1 MFISD
6 PVRYNNKDIER
17 GAAAMAFRRILAV
30 GDVHGYVD
38 KLRMLWKKI
47 AFDDQQDL
55 LIFLGDYIDRGA
67 APVDALRF
75 VREQVERYENV
86 HALCGNHEAMM
97 LAYLKQYGRGRTFL
111 GHFDI
116 WLMNGGKVTK
126 KQLDVLPEAESE
138 ELIAFVKARPLYHR
152 VQRDGQSVLFVH
164 AGVNPARKKQTSQD
178 LLWIRDSFFDN
189 YRGAEL
195 VVVGHTP
202 TQALDGR
209 NVPLFLP
216 NNIIACDTGSFL
228 PDGRIS
234 CVDVARYLKLRA
246 QGREL
251 TAEELASCYLQS
263 A

>member
-1 MFISD
+1 
-6 PVRYNNKDIER
+6 
-17 GAAAMAFRRILAV
+17 MAFRRILAV
-30 GDVHGYVD
+30 GDIHGYAD
-38 KLRMLWKKI
+38 KLRALWKTI

-55 LIFLGDYIDRGA
+55 LVFLGDYIDRGA
-67 APVDALRF
+67 APVDVLRF
-75 VREQVERYENV
+75 VHEQVERYENV

-97 LAYLKQYGRGRTFL
+97 LGYLKEHGLGRTLF

-126 KQLDVLPEAESE
+126 MQLAALPSHEAE
-138 ELIAFVKARPLYHR
+138 ELIAFVKARPLYFR
-152 VQRDGQSVLFVH
+152 VTHGGQSVLFVH
-164 AGVNPARKKQTSQD
+164 AGINPTRKKQTSQD

>member
-1 MFISD
+1 
-6 PVRYNNKDIER
+6 
-17 GAAAMAFRRILAV
+17 MAFRRILAV
-30 GDVHGYVD
+30 GDIHGYVD
-38 KLRMLWKKI
+38 KLRALWKKI

-55 LIFLGDYIDRGA
+55 LVFLGDYIDRGA
-67 APVDALRF
+67 APVDVLRF
-75 VREQVERYENV
+75 VHEQVERYENV

-97 LAYLKQYGRGRTFL
+97 LGYLKEHGLGRTLF

-116 WLMNGGKVTK
+116 WLTNGGKVTK
-126 KQLDVLPEAESE
+126 MQLAALPSHESE
-138 ELIAFVKARPLYHR
+138 ELIAFVKARPLYFR
-152 VQRDGQSVLFVH
+152 VTHGVQSVLFVH
-164 AGVNPARKKQTSQD
+164 AGINPMRKKQTSQD

>member
-1 MFISD
+1 M
-6 PVRYNNKDIER
+6 
-17 GAAAMAFRRILAV
+17 FRRILAV
-30 GDVHGYVD
+30 GDVHGEAD
-38 KLRMLWKKI
+38 GLERLWKKI
-47 AFDDQQDL
+47 AFDDERDL
-55 LIFLGDYIDRGA
+55 LVFLGDYIDRGA
-67 APVDALRF
+67 APVDVLRF
-75 VREQVERYENV
+75 VRAQVERYENV

-126 KQLDVLPEAESE
+126 KQLDALPEAESE

-234 CVDVARYLKLRA
+234 CVDAARYLALRGAGRKLT
-246 QGREL
+246 E
-251 TAEELASCYLQS
+251 TELASCYIQS

>member
-1 MFISD
+1 
-6 PVRYNNKDIER
+6 
-17 GAAAMAFRRILAV
+17 MAFRRILAV
-30 GDVHGYVD
+30 GDIHGHAD
-38 KLRMLWKKI
+38 QLRTLWKKI
-47 AFDDQQDL
+47 AFDDKEDML
-55 LIFLGDYIDRGA
+55 VFLGDYIDRGA
-67 APVDALRF
+67 APVDVLRF
-75 VREQVERYENV
+75 VRAQVERYEHV

-97 LAYLKQYGRGRTFL
+97 LGYLKEHGLGRTLF

-116 WLMNGGKVTK
+116 WLMNGGKVTHR
-126 KQLDVLPEAESE
+126 QLAALPTAEAE
-138 ELIAFVKARPLYHR
+138 ELIAFVKARPLYFRTQHG
-152 VQRDGQSVLFVH
+152 GQSILFVH
-164 AGVNPARKKQTSQD
+164 AGINPTRKKQTSQD